1 MLNPNLTRSLLSIL
15 LSFITFCSFSQSIP
29 SSELYHELLKI
40 QETRR
45 VLYIAAHPDDENTR
59 LIAYLANQ
67 EMVQVAYM
75 ALTRGDG
82 GQNLIGPEL
91 GIGLGQIRTQE
102 LLKARETDGGR
113 QFFSRAKDFGYS
125 KNPTETLQNWDK
137 NTILSDVV
145 WVIRKF
151 RPDIIITRFNTI
163 PGGGNHGHH
172 TTSAILA
179 EEALTLAG
187 DPNSFPEQ
195 LKFVETWSPKRIFWN
210 TYNFRGDF
218 EPEEGKQYYA
228 FPTGDYNSLLG
239 ETYSQ
244 IASDSRTMHKS
255 QGFGSTASIGGALD
269 HIQFIKGEP
278 MVENPFEGVKDRWQT
293 VAGGK
298 EIEELVQK
306 ALDKFDFVEP
316 SSNVANLLE
325 IKKKLNALNTSE
337 TWLTEKKVALDRLI
351 VNALGIDFE
360 YDVNQETGYPGSEV
374 ATRFVFNNPSNSQ
387 VSDLKFEV
395 KGHSYGTKTAVESNQ
410 PVTIPI
416 QLKIA
421 ENEPYSQPYWLKDY
435 VDGPMYPIKDQE
447 MIGKPFNDIQIG
459 GQMEFQISGQK
470 FSLPVQL
477 FYKYNDQV
485 DGEVK
490 QPFTIIPEVDLKVS
504 KNTLFLLG
512 GTDPKV
518 TVSVHFNGEMLDGEL
533 SFSGIGK
540 DQYRI
545 LEVDDIPAQNT
556 RVYHVEFL
564 KNGDGKKIVT
574 AQYQVVNGKKFDQVM
589 NQISYKHI
597 PNLTYFQPA
606 NIGVIQADW
615 KVSGDRIGYIP
626 GAGDEVPAVLE
637 ALGYQIVPIGEND
650 YNLNYLSQF
659 KTIIVGIRAYN
670 VNKTLSDNQQ
680 IIMGYVKAGG
690 HLIVQYNTSAPL
702 LVDQLGPYPFNITRD
717 RVSVESAPID
727 ADFTHPLLVGP
738 NPINQDDFKDW
749 IQERGLYF
757 AGNLAPEYSTPFTM
771 NDPEEDPKTGSLIYA
786 NYGEGTYVYSGLS
799 FFREL
804 PAGVPGAIKL
814 FINLIEQ

>member
-1 MLNPNLTRSLLSIL
+1 
-15 LSFITFCSFSQSIP
+15 
-29 SSELYHELLKI
+29 
-40 QETRR
+40 
-45 VLYIAAHPDDENTR
+45 
-59 LIAYLANQ
+59 
-67 EMVQVAYM
+67 
-75 ALTRGDG
+75 
-82 GQNLIGPEL
+82 
-91 GIGLGQIRTQE
+91 
-102 LLKARETDGGR
+102 
-113 QFFSRAKDFGYS
+113 
-125 KNPTETLQNWDK
+125 
-137 NTILSDVV
+137 
-145 WVIRKF
+145 
-151 RPDIIITRFNTI
+151 
-163 PGGGNHGHH
+163 
-172 TTSAILA
+172 
-179 EEALTLAG
+179 
-187 DPNSFPEQ
+187 
-195 LKFVETWSPKRIFWN
+195 
-210 TYNFRGDF
+210 
-218 EPEEGKQYYA
+218 
-228 FPTGDYNSLLG
+228 
-239 ETYSQ
+239 
-244 IASDSRTMHKS
+244 
-255 QGFGSTASIGGALD
+255 
-269 HIQFIKGEP
+269 
-278 MVENPFEGVKDRWQT
+278 
-293 VAGGK
+293 
-298 EIEELVQK
+298 
-306 ALDKFDFVEP
+306 
-316 SSNVANLLE
+316 
-325 IKKKLNALNTSE
+325 
-337 TWLTEKKVALDRLI
+337 
-351 VNALGIDFE
+351 
-360 YDVNQETGYPGSEV
+360 
-374 ATRFVFNNPSNSQ
+374 
-387 VSDLKFEV
+387 
-395 KGHSYGTKTAVESNQ
+395 
-410 PVTIPI
+410 
-416 QLKIA
+416 
-421 ENEPYSQPYWLKDY
+421 
-435 VDGPMYPIKDQE
+435 
-447 MIGKPFNDIQIG
+447 
-459 GQMEFQISGQK
+459 MEFQISGQK

-556 RVYHVEFL
+556 RVYQVEFL

-574 AQYQVVNGKKFDQVM
+574 AQYQVANGENFDQVM

-606 NIGVIQADW
+606 NIAVIQADW

-626 GAGDEVPAVLE
+626 GAGDDVPAVLE
-637 ALGYQIVPIGEND
+637 ALGYQVVPIGEND

-670 VNKTLSDNQQ
+670 VNKVLSDNQQ
-680 IIMGYVKAGG
+680 VMMGYVKAGG

-717 RVSVESAPID
+717 RVAVETAPIE
-727 ADFTHPLLVGP
+727 ADFSHPLLAGP
-738 NPINQDDFKDW
+738 NLINQDDFKDW